1 MLLYL
6 SSKKFGN
13 DIKILKDWINKHDN
27 KIVIIPNA
35 LDAKSKEKIQENLKE
50 DIELLANIGFNVK
63 IIDLK
68 NYFSKYN
75 EPFLITLSALAKS
88 ALISG
93 VISS

>member
-75 EPFLITLSALAKS
+75 
-88 ALISG
+88 
-93 VISS
+93 